1 MIDINLILTF
11 DLFSIIF
18 NELLIKYEQNI
29 TVRRQHC
36 FPLYYLLH
44 FYDFFAYCTCTVILY
59 LQFLSLSFSS
69 FGKTTIF
76 IISIMVFSR
85 CC

>member
-1 MIDINLILTF
+1 MIDTNLILTF

-29 TVRRQHC
+29 TSRHQYC
-36 FPLYYLLH
+36 FILYYFFH
-44 FYDFFAYCTCTVILY
+44 FYDFFVYCNLILY

-69 FGKTTIF
+69 FGKTTIL
-76 IISIMVFSR
+76 IISIMVSSK